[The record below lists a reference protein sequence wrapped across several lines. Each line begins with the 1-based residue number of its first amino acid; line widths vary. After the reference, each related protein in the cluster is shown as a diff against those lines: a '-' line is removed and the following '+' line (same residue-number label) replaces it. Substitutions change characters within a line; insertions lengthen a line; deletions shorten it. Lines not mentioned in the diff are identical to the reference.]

1 MTFLKSRYTL
11 LCCNCH
17 LYICFDAGRP
27 HSIHRQFSRDRP
39 DLMRQRTFSTGSR
52 SSHDAPVSP
61 QPPGSPRAGKR
72 DPLRQFSV
80 MSQGTNSEDEE
91 KEKKA
96 GER

>member
-1 MTFLKSRYTL
+1 
-11 LCCNCH
+11 
-17 LYICFDAGRP
+17 
-27 HSIHRQFSRDRP
+27 
-39 DLMRQRTFSTGSR
+39 MRQRTFSTGSR
-52 SSHDAPVSP
+52 GSHDAPVSP

-96 GER
+96 GERWFYIKLLGKKLNPSVIMH